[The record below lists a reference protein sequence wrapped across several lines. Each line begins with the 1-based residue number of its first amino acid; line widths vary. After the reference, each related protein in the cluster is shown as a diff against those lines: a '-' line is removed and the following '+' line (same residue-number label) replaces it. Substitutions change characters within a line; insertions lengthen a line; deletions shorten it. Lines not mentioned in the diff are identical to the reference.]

1 MTCRPL
7 RFAGLAAKQTDATAC
22 GPASLLYLA
31 ALGDPTLRRWL
42 DGQQLAANAA
52 LLPEVPGWARTLPP
66 ELRQE
71 IAQRTIRAQLR
82 AGIWRWWPPALG
94 TNPYAAARLARYRGV
109 RFRVQWLSS
118 KQSFQR
124 LYGALAGGIPA
135 LFYVGGAPGES
146 CARRMPRHVVVVRC
160 VGKNA
165 VEVYEPAGANLFEL
179 DASAL
184 KTCENRAAFGGWN
197 QPYAA
202 VIGNGA
208 T

>member
-7 RFAGLAAKQTDATAC
+7 HFAGLAAKQTDATAC

-31 ALGDPTLRRWL
+31 ALGDPTLRDWL
-42 DGQQLAANAA
+42 DGQQLAANDP
-52 LLPEVPGWARTLPP
+52 LPPEVPGWARTLPP

-94 TNPYAAARLARYRGV
+94 TNPYAAARLARYRDAT
-109 RFRVQWLSS
+109 FCVQWLHSER
-118 KQSFQR
+118 SFQQ
-124 LYGALAGGIPA
+124 LYRAISGGIPA
-135 LFYVGGAPGES
+135 LFYVGGAPGDS
-146 CARRMPRHVVVVRC
+146 CDRRVPRHVVVVRAAA
-160 VGKNA
+160 GEL
-165 VEVYEPAGANLFEL
+165 VEVYEPASANLFEL
-179 DASAL
+179 GASAL
-184 KTCENRAAFGGWN
+184 QTCENPAAFGGWS

-208 T
+208 R